1 MKKAIGLACLLGLS
15 GIGKGLAADL
25 RGAAPVAQRQLVVPQ
40 LPSWAGLYVGV
51 QAGHQSGGGDIN
63 VPATGEF
70 HAVDPKSFIGG
81 VMAGYAMQRG
91 RVVGGLEGDINVLG
105 GSALVDTGLAPDPAV
120 TQLRTK
126 MSWNGHLRG
135 RLGYSFDQAMIFMAG
150 GLALAG
156 VENKAIG
163 LDIGWRRRLPHRPR
177 DDRPARISLRQLR
190 HHDACGADRRQCRF
204 RRTRAHARYPHASRR
219 RQLAFLNAITTAKKG
234 YHHAKISDSGRAARP
249 RAHR

>member
-156 VENKAIG
+156 VENKAIDNAAG
-163 LDIGWRRRLPHRPR
+163 VTAIWND
-177 DDRPARISLRQLR
+177 
-190 HHDACGADRRQCRF
+190 
-204 RRTRAHARYPHASRR
+204 TRAGWTLGGGVDYRIVPAMTVRLEYLYDNYGTTT
-219 RQLAFLNAITTAKKG
+219 LAAQTVGNVAFAE
-234 YHHAKISDSGRAARP
+234 
-249 RAHR
+249 RAHTLDTHTLRAGVNWRF